1 MLMMLESSISLSTLV
16 VVASRAINILG
27 A

>member
-1 MLMMLESSISLSTLV
+1 MLESSISLVTIV

-27 A
+27 S